1 MSEAQ
6 SPPTREARTPWPDR
20 WLLDA
25 LRQKGHAAVERLR
38 AAPTAWEALETAGAT
53 SDDLLDVACALG
65 NCTRGDLSKVSRSTS
80 ALLKV
85 SLAVRYGVVPVREE
99 GPVLEV
105 ATANPLAPHLERDLS
120 FASARQIRLTVAPPH
135 AVRAAHER
143 VYGGRAST
151 SMPAQ
156 RLEWVL
162 KEGPTG
168 PRVLPSRGAVV
179 DSLDRFIADALDQ
192 RASDIHFEPKED
204 DLLVRFRV
212 DGILHDVMRVG
223 PDVAP
228 LLMSRLKILG
238 GLDIADRR
246 RPQDGRAS
254 TRFDGR
260 VVDLRISTLPLGD
273 RAEKAVVRLLDARNA
288 THGLGQL
295 GFLPSEAHRVDQ
307 LLGQNEGMVLVTGP
321 TGSGKT
327 TTLYAAIEHS
337 RSAETNIVTVEDP
350 IEYHLEGINQVQVN
364 EKAGLGFAN
373 ALRSIVRQDPDIIL
387 VGEIRDA
394 ETAGIAVK
402 AGLTGH
408 LVLSTLHTIDAPS
421 AIGRLADI
429 GVEMGALSGALKGV
443 IAQRLVRRLCE
454 SCCQPVALADLPATQ
469 QMMLVGRK
477 TEKLRRAVGCDAC
490 RGTGYRGRMVVTE
503 VLLVNDDVRS
513 AIARR
518 ADRVELVEL
527 AKRSGMVSMFE
538 AGLRRV
544 LEGLTSLPELLDN
557 VPTPMTDAPA
567 EQTDIDQVVARLT
580 GRADGASGAS
590 GATAAPTQANA
601 PTAGSGA
608 LAASM
613 ATGTSE
619 RAPAAPRPRRHLPT
633 DAPRVLVALDAREER
648 RAVREALEEAGC
660 AVIEAADG
668 EAALNYARR
677 LRPDLVVSELVL
689 PRLDG
694 MALAQTLMNEVGP
707 PVIAFTVQSDSGVR
721 AWAAE
726 CGCTTVIGVHEGI
739 PALAAAVC
747 GALAATAPSLR
758 LAI

>member
-1 MSEAQ
+1 MADSDAPQ
-6 SPPTREARTPWPDR
+6 AREARTPWLDR

-25 LRQKGHAAVERLR
+25 MRQQGHSSVERLR

-53 SDDLLDVACALG
+53 TEELLETASAIAGCNRA
-65 NCTRGDLSKVSRSTS
+65 DLSKVSKTTA
-80 ALLKV
+80 ALLKQ
-85 SLAVRYGVVPVREE
+85 SLAVRYAVVPVREE

-120 FASARQIRLTVAPPH
+120 FASARQIRITVAPPG
-135 AVRAAHER
+135 AIRAAHER

-151 SMPAQ
+151 AVTVQ
-156 RLEWVL
+156 RLEWMIR
-162 KEGPTG
+162 EGPIG
-168 PRVLPSRGAVV
+168 PRSIPSRGAVV
-179 DSLDRFIADALDQ
+179 DSLDRLIADALDQ
-192 RASDIHFEPKED
+192 RASDIHFEPKDD

-212 DGILHDVMRVG
+212 DGVLHDVTRVG
-223 PDVAP
+223 PDVSP

-254 TRFDGR
+254 TKFDGR

-273 RAEKAVVRLLDARNA
+273 RAEKAVVRLLDAHNA

-295 GFLPSEAHRVDQ
+295 GFLPGEAHRVEQ
-307 LLGQNEGMVLVTGP
+307 LLKQNEGMVLVTGP

-327 TTLYAAIEHS
+327 TTLYAAIEHN

-364 EKAGLGFAN
+364 EKAGLGFAA

-394 ETAGIAVK
+394 ETAAIAVK

-421 AIGRLADI
+421 AIERLADI
-429 GVEMGALSGALKGV
+429 GVERGALAGALKGV

-454 SCCQPVALADLPATQ
+454 ACCQPVALADLPANQ
-469 QMMLVGRK
+469 QMLLMGKRAD
-477 TEKLRRAVGCDAC
+477 KLRRAVGCEAC

-503 VLLVNDDVRS
+503 VLLVNDELRT

-518 ADRVELVEL
+518 AGRVELVEMS
-527 AKRSGMVSMFE
+527 KRAGMISMFE
-538 AGLRRV
+538 AGMRRV
-544 LEGLTSLPELLDN
+544 LEGLTSLGEVLDN
-557 VPTPMTDAPA
+557 VPAPMVEIPA
-567 EQTDIDQVVARLT
+567 EQNDVDAVVARML
-580 GRADGASGAS
+580 GRPVPEGSAAPA
-590 GATAAPTQANA
+590 ATAAAEPA
-601 PTAGSGA
+601 SG
-608 LAASM
+608 
-613 ATGTSE
+613 TTVVI
-619 RAPAAPRPRRHLPT
+619 APARPNQITIQARPTRLLPG
-633 DAPRVLVALDAREER
+633 DAPRVLVALDARDER
-648 RAVREALEEAGC
+648 RAVRAALEEVGC
-660 AVIEAADG
+660 AVIEVADG
-668 EAALNYARR
+668 DAGLHYARR
-677 LRPDLVVSELVL
+677 LRPDLVVTELVL

-694 MALAQTLMNEVGP
+694 HALAQALMLESGP
-707 PVIAFTVQSDSGVR
+707 PVIAFTVQTDAAVHD
-721 AWAAE
+721 WAID
-726 CGCTTVIGVHEGI
+726 CGCASVIQAHEGVEK
-739 PALAAAVC
+739 LATAVR
-747 GALAATAPSLR
+747 GALEASSPSLR